1 LRAAYKKHLDSE
13 LENSASFVPVNKSLG
28 GKWKGMVIPNS
39 PEAVR
44 DPETGVTVDILKH
57 VGRMSVHVPEGFV
70 RQIQACSGIAGI
82 RLTPH

>member
-1 LRAAYKKHLDSE
+1 
-13 LENSASFVPVNKSLG
+13 
-28 GKWKGMVIPNS
+28 MVIPNS